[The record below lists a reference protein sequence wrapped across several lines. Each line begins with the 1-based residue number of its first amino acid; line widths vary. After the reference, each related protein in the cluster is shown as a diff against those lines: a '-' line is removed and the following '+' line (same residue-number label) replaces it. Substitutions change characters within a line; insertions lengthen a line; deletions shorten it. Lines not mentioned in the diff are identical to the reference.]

1 MNELVT
7 NTDKEP
13 HVHLK
18 AMAPQVKYFVEV
30 TYRDKTTA
38 EVLFGYLNNI
48 FWNDYNLRYRNDKDG
63 QTEMYILRG
72 HPTNTDVTKPDDF
85 KYLLTVHVF
94 SCYCEALNEN
104 TEPPF

>member
-1 MNELVT
+1 MSELVV

-18 AMAPQVKYFVEV
+18 AMAPQVKYFVESV
-30 TYRDKTTA
+30 YRDKTTA
-38 EVLFGYLNNI
+38 EVLFGYLNKV
-48 FWNDYNLRYRNDKDG
+48 FWDDYTLKFKHDKDG

-72 HPTNTDVTKPDDF
+72 HPTNTDIASPDI

-94 SCYCEALNEN
+94 SCYCEPLNEN